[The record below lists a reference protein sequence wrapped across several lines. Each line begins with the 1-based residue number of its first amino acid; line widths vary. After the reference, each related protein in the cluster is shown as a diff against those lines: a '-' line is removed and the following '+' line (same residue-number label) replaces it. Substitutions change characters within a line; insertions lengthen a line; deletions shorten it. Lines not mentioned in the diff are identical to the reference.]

1 VLLAKSRN
9 QKPMMYTPAANKRDP
24 VYVLHPNKQASSVS
38 LSCFQKKERKR
49 LQIN

>member
-9 QKPMMYTPAANKRDP
+9 QKPMLYTPAANKRDP

-38 LSCFQKKERKR
+38 LSCFQKKREEKVA
-49 LQIN
+49 N